1 MMPGEA
7 VWFLCGLAL
16 GALLAGLLALWRQ
29 RFLEARA
36 RSAELLGDTL
46 RQQVERLS
54 EEVAGL
60 RDQLLREQEG
70 RVRAEAALAEQRRA
84 LEEAGARLADT
95 FKALSADALHAN
107 SQALVQMARQALESV
122 VLEARGDLQ
131 QQRQAIDA
139 LIRPLKEELARYE
152 AQVRAMESA
161 RREAYGSLM
170 RQLEELQR
178 TQQLLQKETGNL
190 VTALKMPQVRG
201 RWGEITLRRAVEV
214 AGLSPYCDFAEQ
226 VPVEGEG
233 GRLRPDLVVKLPGD
247 RTVVVDAKVPLKA
260 YLEAMESGDEGARQA
275 ALARH
280 ARAVREHMQALASKA
295 YWSQFDRS
303 PDFVVLFLPGESFF
317 AAALEQDRHLIEDGL
332 ACRVLLATPTT
343 LIALLRA
350 VALSWQQHALTEN
363 ARLIA
368 QAGAELYE
376 RLCRFSEHLGRIKDG
391 LQKAVSAYNS
401 AVGSWEGRVAPGAR
415 RLKELGAVPP
425 GRELGTLEGVGETLR
440 TPEALT

>member
-1 MMPGEA
+1 MNPAGA
-7 VWFLCGLAL
+7 AWFLGGLFL
-16 GALLAGLLALWRQ
+16 GVLLAGLWALWRE
-29 RFLEARA
+29 RRLEARA
-36 RSAELLGDTL
+36 QAAEVQGDAL
-46 RQQVERLS
+46 RRQLEQLS
-54 EEVAGL
+54 GELAGL
-60 RDQLLREQEG
+60 REQLLREQEG
-70 RVRAEAALAEQRRA
+70 RVRAEAALAEQKKA

-107 SQALVQMARQALESV
+107 SQALVQMARQVLESV

-139 LIRPLKEELARYE
+139 LIRPLKEELVRYE
-152 AQVRAMESA
+152 EQVRAMESA

-178 TQQLLQKETGNL
+178 TQQLLQKETVNL

-201 RWGEITLRRAVEV
+201 RWGEITLRRVVEV

-226 VPVEGEG
+226 VPVG
-233 GRLRPDLVVKLPGD
+233 GGLRPDLVVKLPGD

-260 YLEAMESGDEGARQA
+260 YLEAVESGDEGVRQA

-303 PDFVVLFLPGESFF
+303 PDFVVLFLPGESFL

-350 VALSWQQHALTEN
+350 VALSWQQYALTEN

-368 QAGAELYE
+368 QTGAELYE
-376 RLCRFSEHLGRIKDG
+376 RLCRFGEHLGRIKDG

-401 AVGSWEGRVAPGAR
+401 AVGSWEGRVVPGAR

-440 TPEALT
+440 PPQALT